1 MEVAPGVRY
10 EPDKS
15 DKVDDNNGED
25 TKTLASP
32 SSNKKEESDDD
43 DGSYGGLRDFVPQP
57 PAVIL
62 CPTATVKRGGSKNGK
77 DIIGRID
84 DADNGD
90 AHLQKLKKLVPAAT
104 GTAKMG
110 NKAQNEI
117 PRPGLVNKAL
127 AGQNR
132 IRSKKATRTAKP
144 RYDKSKTTTQGT
156 APRKSKRPA
165 PVVTN

>member
-1 MEVAPGVRY
+1 MFDD

-15 DKVDDNNGED
+15 DKVDDNNDED
-25 TKTLASP
+25 TNTLASP

-43 DGSYGGLRDFVPQP
+43 DGFYGDLRDFVPQP
-57 PAVIL
+57 PAGIL
-62 CPTATVKRGGSKNGK
+62 CPTATVKRGGSKNGEG
-77 DIIGRID
+77 IMGRID

-90 AHLQKLKKLVPAAT
+90 AHLQKLKKLVSAAT

-110 NKAQNEI
+110 NKAQKEI
-117 PRPGLVNKAL
+117 PRLGVVNKAL
-127 AGQNR
+127 ADRNR
-132 IRSKKATRTAKP
+132 IHSKKATRTAKP
-144 RYDKSKTTTQGT
+144 RNDKSETTTQVT